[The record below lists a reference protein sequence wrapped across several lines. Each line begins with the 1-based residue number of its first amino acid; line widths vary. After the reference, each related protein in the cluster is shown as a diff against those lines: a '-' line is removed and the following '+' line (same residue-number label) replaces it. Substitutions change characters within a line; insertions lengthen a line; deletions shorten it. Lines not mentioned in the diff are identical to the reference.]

1 MFDIDKVRAIMS
13 RYPRIHPEDAV
24 SRTNLSLSMMMLIS
38 S

>member
-13 RYPRIHPEDAV
+13 RYPRIHPEDAM
-24 SRTNLSLSMMMLIS
+24 SRTNLSLFMTMVIS